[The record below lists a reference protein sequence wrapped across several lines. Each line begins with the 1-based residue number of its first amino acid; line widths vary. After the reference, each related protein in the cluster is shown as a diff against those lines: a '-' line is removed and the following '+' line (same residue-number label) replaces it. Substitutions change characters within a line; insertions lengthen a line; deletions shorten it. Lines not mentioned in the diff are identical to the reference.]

1 VKITLVT
8 LYDGA
13 QADHFVG
20 AIEGSLTDE
29 ERKNLALAYDALLD
43 VPDDDEDDEPRYL
56 TFVELDTVPASAYL
70 EMNTLHSHDDSYP
83 TVSRKP

>member
-20 AIEGSLTDE
+20 AVSGSLSNE
-29 ERKNLALAYDALLD
+29 QRKELAVQYDALLD
-43 VPDDDEDDEPRYL
+43 VPEDDEDEEPRYL
-56 TFVELDTVPASAYL
+56 TFVELDTVEAPHQLGAL
-70 EMNTLHSHDDSYP
+70 VNIDDSYP